1 MSEAFEQ
8 RLLKAYFRK
17 FGKNADIPQQEIE
30 YKKFNGKDYA
40 ILSNC
45 NGVLAVYRL
54 LVDDKVKLEKNV
66 CPYRKSIKNYPGLH
80 NHTEEDITGMSAE
93 ARERRSE
100 AYKKLEEYRAK
111 KEEFEVKEIA

>member
-1 MSEAFEQ
+1 MDDLEKRIF
-8 RLLKAYFRK
+8 RAYFRK

-30 YKKFNGKDYA
+30 YKKFNGKDCA

-54 LVDDKVKLEKNV
+54 LDDDKVKLEKNM
-66 CPYRKSIKNYPGLH
+66 CPYCKSIKHY
-80 NHTEEDITGMSAE
+80 HTKKWYMSAE
-93 ARERRSE
+93 ARELRSE

-111 KEEFEVKEIA
+111 KQEFEMEVKR